1 MRTKLPKVALDF
13 LKEHPSKKREPVIKA
28 FHRFMTR
35 WKLGF
40 KDLKPALIQ
49 SFIRHP
55 NKKEISPDSRE
66 HYRQYL
72 VKYLFLLRDKGL
84 LRFDPVSFSNSPPPL
99 PEIAERHIRA
109 ISPTHKKSSIMNHR
123 ASLRLFHSWLERQS
137 IALASM
143 KREDMTAWL
152 VELSQSNRRP
162 NTINQRVIFVRIYL
176 RSLYEQRLIQ
186 SHPDDLIRPTDRIKE
201 PKHLP
206 RPLPPEADRILQK
219 RLAASDNMYCQAL
232 LLMRKTGVRIGEL
245 SSLEYNCVRF
255 DHLGN
260 RFLKVP
266 LGKLDTE
273 RLVPLDDSAVLLID
287 KLKTIRTAE
296 TKNNFLIQNDNGEK
310 IPYQVWSR
318 TLKEAGRGIETNGKL
333 VTHRLRHTYATTLLS
348 EGVSLAALM
357 KLLGHNDYHMTLRYA
372 DITQETVG
380 REYFEALS
388 RIEMR
393 YADNIN
399 AAKSQH
405 DESDPIMMLSHI
417 ERLILKR
424 CADNKANY
432 QFVRALIKRIRKFQA
447 DIQHLFP
454 ISP

>member
-1 MRTKLPKVALDF
+1 MRTKLPKIALDF
-13 LKEHPSKKREPVIKA
+13 LKAHPSKKREPVIKA
-28 FHRFMTR
+28 FHRYMRR

-40 KDLKPALIQ
+40 KDLKSAHIQ
-49 SFIRHP
+49 SFISCP
-55 NKKEISPDSRE
+55 NKKDLSPSGRE
-66 HYRQYL
+66 HYRMYL

-84 LRFDPVSFSNSPPPL
+84 LRFDPVSFSNKPYPL
-99 PEIAERHIRA
+99 PEIAEQHIRA
-109 ISPTHKKSSIMNHR
+109 ISPTHKKSSIVNHR
-123 ASLRLFHSWLERQS
+123 AALRLFHSWLERQAIS
-137 IALASM
+137 LASL

-176 RSLYEQRLIQ
+176 RSLYEQGLIQ
-186 SHPDDLIRPTDRIKE
+186 SHPDDLIRPSDRIKE

-206 RPLPPEADRILQK
+206 RPLPPAADRILQE
-219 RLAASDNMYCQAL
+219 RLAASDNIYCQAL

-245 SSLEYNCVRF
+245 SSLEYNCVRL

-260 RFLKVP
+260 LFLKVP
-266 LGKLDTE
+266 LGKLNTE
-273 RLVPLDDSAVLLID
+273 RLVPLDDSAALLID
-287 KLKTIRTAE
+287 KLKAIRTGE
-296 TKNNFLIQNDNGEK
+296 SNINFLIQTDTGGK
-310 IPYQVWSR
+310 IPHYVWAR
-318 TLKEAGRGIETNGKL
+318 TLKNACLGLETNGKM

-357 KLLGHNDYHMTLRYA
+357 KLLGHNDYRMTLRYA

-393 YADNIN
+393 YGDDIN
-399 AAKSQH
+399 SVIPIHH
-405 DESDPIMMLSHI
+405 DADPISMLSDI

-424 CADNKANY
+424 CADSMANY
-432 QFVRALIKRIRKFQA
+432 QFARAVVKRIRR
-447 DIQHLFP
+447 IQRDLKNILH
-454 ISP
+454 ISS